1 MPSCWVSEKNRRRDS
16 TFQRGEKY
24 SWANFARVVVSSLL
38 LAASFHI
45 AMNETEMESPW
56 IFGEKQDAALALIPR
71 ITGALSFMGS
81 SLIIYEESN
90 W

>member
-1 MPSCWVSEKNRRRDS
+1 
-16 TFQRGEKY
+16 
-24 SWANFARVVVSSLL
+24 
-38 LAASFHI
+38 
-45 AMNETEMESPW
+45 
-56 IFGEKQDAALALIPR
+56 LIPR